1 MSNLTLIIIAVV
13 GIVLGYWLAKR
24 KQCAVGG
31 GTKRSKEKEENKQ
44 KILDYLYEN
53 GRVTNNNVEKLTGV
67 THSSAERYLD
77 ELEKEG
83 KITQHGNVGTD
94 VFYTLK

>member
-1 MSNLTLIIIAVV
+1 MSYTTIIIIAIV
-13 GIVLGYWLAKR
+13 GIMLGYQLAKR
-24 KQCAVGG
+24 KQGAMGVSS
-31 GTKRSKEKEENKQ
+31 KQSKEKEENKQ
-44 KILDYLYEN
+44 KILDYLY
-53 GRVTNNNVEKLTGV
+53 TNERIQNNDVEKLTGV

-83 KITQHGNVGTD
+83 KITQHGNTGVN